1 MPWSRLSPADEQLL
15 FWFMVAIQVG
25 SAFMTVRL
33 WRGDQRALAIIRQ
46 SLRAAP
52 RGLTEGM
59 LQALPFGYCS
69 LWLVTLLCAS
79 FVYEHELQRLGPL
92 ALLCRPEIRRV
103 FFWVD
108 LDLRARLYSDRVFR
122 SPANAHPAVLDG
134 ANGVGAKRRIP
145 WLIPSL

>member
-103 FFWVD
+103 FFGLISICAPVYIAIVSFG
-108 LDLRARLYSDRVFR
+108 RPRT
-122 SPANAHPAVLDG
+122 
-134 ANGVGAKRRIP
+134 
-145 WLIPSL
+145 LIPRSLMAPMESVRSGGSLG